1 MSSDQDIS
9 DAPVCSKFD
18 TVDLRAHKRAKSTC
32 KAKFTQFSNQLLRL
46 MDSVDIPEFEEI
58 TNVRRKLSDAFDGFV
73 ETLINLSQA
82 YDSHGDIELSDKI
95 LEEVDK
101 IDGRVLIH

>member
-9 DAPVCSKFD
+9 DAPVCSKSD
-18 TVDLRAHKRAKSTC
+18 TVDLRAQKRAKSTC
-32 KAKFTQFSNQLLRL
+32 KAKFTRFSNQLLRL

-82 YDSHGDIELSDKI
+82 YDSHGYEYSGY
-95 LEEVDK
+95 E
-101 IDGRVLIH
+101 